1 MKKTVVKGN
10 KELKMKVEVE
20 KRTGHENNPEVV
32 ENKL

>member
-10 KELKMKVEVE
+10 KELKMKVGEE
-20 KRTGHENNPEVV
+20 KRRGHKNNPEVV